1 MLGRVVTDSQLRD
14 NMDNIDNRKKM
25 QMNLEDNTVDRVL
38 VETVPGPC
46 CRSSTHTTAEQ
57 EIKVDGASMI
67 RSQNCLLTLPT

>member
-25 QMNLEDNTVDRVL
+25 QMNLEDRVL
-38 VETVPGPC
+38 VEMVPGPC
-46 CRSSTHTTAEQ
+46 CRSSTHSTAEQ